1 MKEISIEG
9 QIAIVDFDEDEKLYT
24 IFSKEKSGAI
34 ITHENFD
41 QAKNEWIRGM
51 QLVNALKKMKK
62 YSQMYKVRN
71 MN

>member
-1 MKEISIEG
+1 MKEIVLER
-9 QIAIVDFDEDEKLYT
+9 QIAIVDFDEEEKLYT
-24 IFSKEKSGAI
+24 IFSKEKGGAI
-34 ITHENFD
+34 ISHENFD
-41 QAKNEWIRGM
+41 HAKNEWIRGM